1 MYRPAFIRPSMLTPV
16 SMPMEFSMYTTSS
29 VATLPDAPVDQRTYK
44 NVKNSARPIAKQR
57 MNKVARPL
65 QQKDNIRPLQE
76 ER

>member
-57 MNKVARPL
+57 MNKITRPPP
-65 QQKDNIRPLQE
+65 QKENLVPLQE
-76 ER
+76 DH